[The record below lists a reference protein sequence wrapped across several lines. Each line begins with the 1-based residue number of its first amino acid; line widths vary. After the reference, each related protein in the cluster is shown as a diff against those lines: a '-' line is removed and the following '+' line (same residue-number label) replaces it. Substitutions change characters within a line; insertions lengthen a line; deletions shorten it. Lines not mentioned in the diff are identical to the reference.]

1 MASRDTSEPAR
12 RAQLDAQKALGGGGR
27 IELAFRMSDQARRIS
42 IAGMQSRN
50 PTLSEAEAR
59 ARVIR
64 RLLGDALYEVAYERS
79 TS

>member
-1 MASRDTSEPAR
+1 
-12 RAQLDAQKALGGGGR
+12 
-27 IELAFRMSDQARRIS
+27 MSDQARRIS